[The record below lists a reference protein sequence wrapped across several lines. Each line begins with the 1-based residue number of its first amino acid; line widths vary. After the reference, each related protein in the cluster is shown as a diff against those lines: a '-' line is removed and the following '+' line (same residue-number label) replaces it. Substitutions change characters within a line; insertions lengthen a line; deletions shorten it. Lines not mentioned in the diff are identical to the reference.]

1 MTRYE
6 QILNGTKEDLAIELV
21 EVARWA
27 RHLSSEE
34 WTRILW
40 SKDGMEK
47 FMLDMLDAE
56 VK

>member
-34 WTRILW
+34 WTGILW